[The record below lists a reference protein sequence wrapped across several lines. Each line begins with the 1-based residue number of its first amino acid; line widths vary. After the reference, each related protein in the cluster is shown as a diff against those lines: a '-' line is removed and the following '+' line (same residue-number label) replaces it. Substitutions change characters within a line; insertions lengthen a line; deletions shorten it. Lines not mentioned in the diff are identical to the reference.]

1 MYMSAHNMLLDAD
14 KTFSTVVELSY
25 LGNSDNNQEAFFERM
40 NKDLSDFDFQKLMKD
55 SNVLSVNMEKSA
67 YAYVAE
73 NQINQSLS
81 DINNYVII
89 EVFNIKPYDDTLY
102 QAIVSKVYF
111 GKTMRENTY
120 VILNSL
126 NEYGEAAGYNFV
138 QGHKYLI
145 IGSLAD
151 GKTLCLLLHR
161 KFQMV

>member
-1 MYMSAHNMLLDAD
+1 
-14 KTFSTVVELSY
+14 
-25 LGNSDNNQEAFFERM
+25 M

-102 QAIVSKVYF
+102 QAIVIRF
-111 GKTMRENTY
+111 
-120 VILNSL
+120 IL
-126 NEYGEAAGYNFV
+126 GR
-138 QGHKYLI
+138 Q
-145 IGSLAD
+145 
-151 GKTLCLLLHR
+151 
-161 KFQMV
+161 